1 MKWWYRKDGGAEALA
16 WQRGGKSGRTA
27 AASGGA
33 RGGQLSSN
41 SEWSKIRGHH
51 KRQSLKYKFTC
62 KLKHFP
68 AFRWWKR
75 EKKSLVRRRPYWMR
89 RVN

>member
-33 RGGQLSSN
+33 RGGQLSS
-41 SEWSKIRGHH
+41 
-51 KRQSLKYKFTC
+51 KF
-62 KLKHFP
+62 
-68 AFRWWKR
+68 
-75 EKKSLVRRRPYWMR
+75 
-89 RVN
+89 RVVKDQRSP